1 MFLKTHVCG
10 NPSLF
15 STPTFWTQKKR
26 GHLDLDFLIHYLYL
40 HLGAKMP
47 RCQNAMVPGKWSP
60 QSHLRILCTTRLA
73 EGWDQPFLSTCLSP
87 SPPDPHGKLRVS
99 TCKKRLRS
107 IENNT
112 LLERFNIVRFIIA
125 PLDWNITRYLSVIS
139 HESSLFICH
148 IVRFSHFLQ
157 DRARG
162 DALPCRLCFFCN
174 GTHLYLDP
182 TILQGRWIGEFKGAS
197 KFCKKVSMQ
206 KKLEL
211 TAQVR
216 FVRKTMI
223 ESMDWKPAGTYVFA
237 YVSVHWGWVYVYVNL
252 YFI

>member
-1 MFLKTHVCG
+1 MWESFTFFYSYFLNTKKKVIFTCYLD
-10 NPSLF
+10 SLPV
-15 STPTFWTQKKR
+15 PT
-26 GHLDLDFLIHYLYL
+26 
-40 HLGAKMP
+40 P
-47 RCQNAMVPGKWSP
+47 RCQNAQVPKCHGAGQVITP
-60 QSHLRILCTTRLA
+60 EPRLRILCTTRLA

-112 LLERFNIVRFIIA
+112 FLERFNIVRFIMA
-125 PLDWNITRYLSVIS
+125 PLDWNITSYLSVIS

-162 DALPCRLCFFCN
+162 DALPCRLWFFCN

-206 KKLEL
+206 KKSEL
-211 TAQVR
+211 TAQVS

-223 ESMDWKPAGTYVFA
+223 
-237 YVSVHWGWVYVYVNL
+237 
-252 YFI
+252 